1 MGGKRNQSSDESSYS
16 KRTIKVTQASVIKEK
31 HSRYTPPTNQVWE
44 EKEERGYDESSHAKH
59 KKRVAQVS
67 IIKEKHSRYIP
78 PTNQGWEEKEEG
90 SNEESSH
97 SKHKIKEIHVYI
109 SKKNIQ
115 GTHHL
120 LIRCGREKEIRA
132 AMKAAIQNTK

>member
-1 MGGKRNQSSDESSYS
+1 MGGKRR
-16 KRTIKVTQASVIKEK
+16 K
-31 HSRYTPPTNQVWE
+31 
-44 EKEERGYDESSHAKH
+44 GYDESSHAKH
-59 KKRVAQVS
+59 KTRVAQVS

-109 SKKNIQ
+109 SKKKHSRYTPPTNQ
-115 GTHHL
+115 VWE
-120 LIRCGREKEIRA
+120 EKEIRA